1 MYIYIYIISIS
12 ALYKGLSVLKKTYMS
27 RTMCELCANY
37 VVIDVLLPWYWD
49 IDPCCVK
56 DYVVIDVLV
65 YDVMIYSIIIH
76 VQFGNV
82 ISLKVHDD
90 NKHLSK
96 YTTIIINHES

>member
-1 MYIYIYIISIS
+1 M
-12 ALYKGLSVLKKTYMS
+12 LKKTYMS

-65 YDVMIYSIIIH
+65 YDVLIYSIIIH

-90 NKHLSK
+90 NKHLS
-96 YTTIIINHES
+96 TFTIIIILTTYCNFITY

>member
-1 MYIYIYIISIS
+1 
-12 ALYKGLSVLKKTYMS
+12 
-27 RTMCELCANY
+27 MCELCANY

-49 IDPCCVK
+49 IYSCYVK

-76 VQFGNV
+76 VQFGTV

-90 NKHLSK
+90 NKQST
-96 YTTIIINHES
+96 YTIIIINHES